1 MLKAILGR
9 KVGMTQIFGE
19 SGRAIPVTVIEA
31 GPCTVT
37 QLKTAAR
44 DGYEAVQI
52 GFGSKKIKNTTR
64 PELGHLG
71 HPLPQLEAQKK
82 RAQAVRA
89 RARQEA
95 RERGESGL
103 EADATNEEAE
113 QQTQAERTAAGR
125 RRARAASSALGPFRV
140 LREVK
145 AEDGATPTVGDV
157 VKADIFKAGDFVDV
171 TGTTKGKGFAG
182 VMKRHGF
189 HGGQR
194 THGQSDRMR
203 APGSIGAGTTPG
215 RVFKGTR
222 MAGKMGNDRRTILSL
237 EVIEAD
243 PERNLLVVKGS
254 IPGANGG
261 IVMIRKHLE
270 R

>member
-9 KVGMTQIFGE
+9 KIGMTQIFGE
-19 SGRAIPVTVIEA
+19 AGKAIPVTVIEA

-52 GFGSKKIKNTTR
+52 GYGSKKPKNTTR

-71 HPLPQLEAQKK
+71 HQLPQLEAQKK
-82 RAQAVRA
+82 RAQATRA
-89 RARQEA
+89 KARQEA
-95 RERGESGL
+95 RERGETGL
-103 EADATNEEAE
+103 DADTGNDEAE
-113 QQTQAERTAAGR
+113 QQAQVERTEAGR
-125 RRARAASSALGPFRV
+125 RRARAADAALGPFRV
-140 LREVK
+140 LREVP
-145 AEDGATPTVGDV
+145 AQDGATPTIGDV
-157 VKADIFKAGDFVDV
+157 VKADIFTNGEFVDV
-171 TGTTKGKGFAG
+171 IGTTKGKGFAG

-203 APGSIGAGTTPG
+203 APGSIGAGTSPG

-222 MAGKMGNDRRTILSL
+222 MAGKMGNDRCTIVSM
-237 EVIEAD
+237 EIIEAD
-243 PERNLLVVKGS
+243 AERNLIVIKGS